1 MFHPLCV
8 SFVPMIQR
16 CSFRQLCWLRII
28 VTRLISTWAVHR
40 WSLREVNLSFIYE
53 PMNFLRYH
61 FLKIASERIVLPNLQ
76 TSERGTWHW
85 CFSFLFSFLFFFKDT
100 MEFFYKMNGTCW
112 KKWVS
117 LCLCDWRLLLD
128 IMFSRIFMM
137 QKHFS
142 HIFCLFNQFN
152 LRHLNFPLICQ
163 SA

>member
-1 MFHPLCV
+1 
-8 SFVPMIQR
+8 MIQR

-28 VTRLISTWAVHR
+28 VMPLISTWAVHR
-40 WSLREVNLSFIYE
+40 WSLREVHPSFIYE
-53 PMNFLRYH
+53 PINFLCYH
-61 FLKIASERIVLPNLQ
+61 FLKIASERIVLPDLQ

-85 CFSFLFSFLFFFKDT
+85 CFSFFFFFFFKDT

-117 LCLCDWRLLLD
+117 LCFYDWKLLLYSV
-128 IMFSRIFMM
+128 IVWEITFSPMFMM
-137 QKHFS
+137 QKHFF